1 MKSINS
7 LTKRLTKIVPVIFK
21 TDPVGSVVNWEM
33 SASVAC
39 LEWVFVVWMSI
50 VWFCYVIICYAML
63 FLNSSKYFE
72 FKYLNKTF
80 NEPDI
85 TGLNTFFKNPVT
97 SCCLTTIYFDFM
109 ETALLCYN
117 AKVCVETFE
126 MRDTCFGFP

>member
-7 LTKRLTKIVPVIFK
+7 FPKRLTKIVPVILK

-50 VWFCYVIICYAML
+50 VWFYYVIICYAML

-85 TGLNTFFKNPVT
+85 TGL
-97 SCCLTTIYFDFM
+97 
-109 ETALLCYN
+109 
-117 AKVCVETFE
+117 
-126 MRDTCFGFP
+126 